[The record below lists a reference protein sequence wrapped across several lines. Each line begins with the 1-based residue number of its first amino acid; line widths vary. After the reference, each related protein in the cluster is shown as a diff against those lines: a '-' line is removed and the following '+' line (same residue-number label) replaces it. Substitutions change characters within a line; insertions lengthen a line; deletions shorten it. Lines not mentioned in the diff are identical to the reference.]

1 MPPTLTAISAARILD
16 LPERRSPR
24 RAPLVVFL
32 SILALTAQ
40 IAASGGS
47 PASARAAAMFP
58 AGARPALA
66 AQAGESPQM
75 KRLMAIGAA
84 AAMSISGGA
93 MAQNAVEWR
102 VADGGNGHWYVLVDD
117 GADHTWFDAR
127 DRAIAAH
134 GHLATLVSE
143 QEDLFVRNAFMP
155 QIHHGPL
162 GPWLG
167 GFQDRQSSTYVEPDG
182 GWAWVTGEPWTW
194 ALWNRVG
201 DQEPNNGQC
210 GPEDYLH
217 LAVDVTEGRWNDLG
231 AAGCSGTGNRGAIFE
246 YSADCNND
254 GLVDYGQIL
263 AGDLPDA
270 NHNNIP
276 DCCESNTPCGCAGDT
291 NDDRQ
296 VDGVDLALILA
307 RWGLPASSAPRADCN
322 YDGIINGSDLAIV
335 LGGWGPCPS
344 NAPAWATVLEEAPNP
359 KVVTNASLRAA
370 IVATHRPWRVRD
382 NGTGIEMLLVP
393 PSTFNM
399 GASAGDPA
407 GFPDESPVHAVTLTH
422 AFYLGRFETT
432 QSQWFAKMGPNPSY
446 FQGPNYPDA
455 AQRPVDQVT
464 WNAIQGFLTV
474 TGMRLP
480 TEAEWE
486 FACRA
491 GTTTPTYAT
500 GSQVLADIA
509 WYSANS
515 GGQTHAVGGKAA
527 NALGCYDMLG
537 NVWEWTADWYGNYS
551 AGAQTDPT
559 GVATG
564 TQRLLRGAPWIN
576 DESYCRVSK
585 RGGYWPDNTQNLFGF
600 RVARNP

>member
-1 MPPTLTAISAARILD
+1 
-16 LPERRSPR
+16 
-24 RAPLVVFL
+24 
-32 SILALTAQ
+32 
-40 IAASGGS
+40 
-47 PASARAAAMFP
+47 
-58 AGARPALA
+58 
-66 AQAGESPQM
+66 M

-102 VADGGNGHWYVLVDD
+102 VADGGNGHWYRVNTNQLSWT
-117 GADHTWFDAR
+117 AAR
-127 DRAIAAH
+127 DSALAEG
-134 GHLATLVSE
+134 GHLATITVAAE
-143 QEDLFVRNAFMP
+143 GAFVWAFMHA
-155 QIHHGPL
+155 QTGSA
-162 GPWLG
+162 WLG
-167 GFQDRQSSTYVEPDG
+167 ARSSTG
-182 GWAWVTGEPWTW
+182 GCTDPSSYQWVTGEVTSYANW
-194 ALWNRVG
+194 AAGEPNGGYGSQDCALQFAVDPVQTNLWN
-201 DQEPNNGQC
+201 
-210 GPEDYLH
+210 
-217 LAVDVTEGRWNDLG
+217 DVPITWQQSSL
-231 AAGCSGTGNRGAIFE
+231 IE

-393 PSTFNM
+393 PGTFNM

-432 QSQWFAKMGPNPSY
+432 QSQWFAKMGSNPSY

-564 TQRLLRGAPWIN
+564 TQRLLRGAPWLG